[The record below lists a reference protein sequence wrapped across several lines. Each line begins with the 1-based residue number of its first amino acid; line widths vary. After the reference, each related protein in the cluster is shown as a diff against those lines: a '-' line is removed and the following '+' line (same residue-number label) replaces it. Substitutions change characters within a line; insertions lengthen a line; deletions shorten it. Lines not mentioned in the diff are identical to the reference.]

1 MRTTTTLLLATASA
15 LLLAGCG
22 QKTTDF
28 AGATP
33 DVAGLTLEVQGGAAE
48 GLPVAALADADVAE
62 PSALLAAVPADGDE
76 LATLRGDVK
85 ALNGELRRVMER
97 VEEAVQSAGAP
108 AVGDRMIYGPADR
121 CVVTDGAGACTASAN
136 FVLGVKHERERLFT
150 WLLEARPVG
159 STAQADFKPVAA
171 GWLARGG
178 QRHRGMG
185 RLALNLRNLQAVQP
199 AYAGDGFLLAGFAN
213 GPGAKAVHYRLV
225 QFTPDGLNPRTAAY
239 VGMKNGAGVRRVRVA
254 TTQDLL
260 PSPPGTTPSEEL
272 LLARAAWLPG
282 VAGRTWSIVTNWKPL
297 DRTRVPPALD
307 PAAPWHGDVPGATP
321 GASYFLGRACYTPA
335 SAGAPLT
342 LRFKEWFLCDR
353 PDSPVACIVRQ
364 GGAGAV
370 VTGTGAWSDAG
381 NCRLMAEP
389 PELSD
394 PGDSGAQPEHDSA
407 EPGMSGA
414 GMQQPPAPPADADD
428 VGAPPAGSA
437 GMSPMM

>member
-1 MRTTTTLLLATASA
+1 MRITTTLLLAPVTA

-22 QKTTDF
+22 QKSIDF
-28 AGATP
+28 SGATP

-48 GLPVAALADADVAE
+48 GLPVTALAGVAAAE
-62 PSALLAAVPADGDE
+62 PAPLLADLPADGDE
-76 LATLRGDVK
+76 LTTLRGDIK

-97 VEEAVQSAGAP
+97 VEEAVQSAGRP
-108 AVGDRMIYGPADR
+108 GVGDRMIYGPADR

-136 FVLGVKHERERLFT
+136 FVLGVKQEREHLFS

-159 STAQADFKPVAA
+159 STAQSDFKPVAA

-178 QRHRGMG
+178 HQHRGVG

-213 GPGAKAVHYRLV
+213 GQGSKAVHYRLV

-260 PSPPGTTPSEEL
+260 PSPIGTTPSEEL

-297 DRTRVPPALD
+297 DHTLVPPAVD
-307 PAAPWHGDVPGATP
+307 PTAPWHGDVPGATP

-353 PDSPVACIVRQ
+353 PESPVTCIARQ
-364 GGAGAV
+364 GGAGTV
-370 VTGTGAWSDAG
+370 VTGSGAWSDAG
-381 NCRLMAEP
+381 NCRLVAEP
-389 PELSD
+389 TELSD
-394 PGDSGAQPEHDSA
+394 PGDSGAQPEHDSE
-407 EPGMSGA
+407 EPGMGGA
-414 GMQQPPAPPADADD
+414 GMQRPPAPPANPDD

-437 GMSPMM
+437 GMSPTM